1 MNGTEILL
9 HKSLFILKLSTV
21 KCGLNFLIEL
31 EYGGVV
37 KQRLCL
43 TNIEFQTKQPTDVIP
58 SLISV
63 CLEVELTC
71 SEFTLSWP

>member
-1 MNGTEILL
+1 MNDAEILL
-9 HKSLFILKLSTV
+9 HKSWFILKLSTV
-21 KCGLNFLIEL
+21 KCGLTFLKEF

-43 TNIEFQTKQPTDVIP
+43 TNVEFQTKQPTNVIP
-58 SLISV
+58 LLISV
-63 CLEVELTC
+63 CLGVELTC